1 MSRTFTGPKLF
12 GGGARAGVRPA
23 LSFQRGARCLNRRA
37 PSRFSWL
44 GLRRR
49 GSDRLV
55 LTSTRKMAMRK
66 GSSARSGA
74 IASTTLSSLARCNA
88 PGPLSRTISI
98 VSENFTRL
106 SRPAIKAA
114 IGKRS
119 DFGMKTFLGAIG
131 DDVDLIIVKSRPSR
145 SPEEFAGTRRLTR
158 EELRPI
164 KGVS

>member
-1 MSRTFTGPKLF
+1 VEGRALAFVPRFRFKEGPVASTG
-12 GGGARAGVRPA
+12 
-23 LSFQRGARCLNRRA
+23 A
-37 PSRFSWL
+37 PLHISP
-44 GLRRR
+44 
-49 GSDRLV
+49 GSVCADVGRIGWV

-66 GSSARSGA
+66 GSSTRSGA